1 MSSVPKQVS
10 NTLQS
15 LVTLTEAGII
25 RLQRP
30 DRALRTAIS
39 IIRWGVT
46 PAAGYEASAARY
58 PDEVA
63 LIDELGQLTFR
74 EIQQRTNSLAHA
86 LADDGV
92 NEGDNVAIMARNH
105 RGFVE
110 AVVAC
115 SKLGAHALF
124 LNTSFSGPQLADVAE
139 REKPKAIIYDEEF
152 AEVLADAGHR
162 RKRYISWARAGGG
175 DQGPDARAA
184 DRARRPRQRRAAA
197 RSRARRSS
205 SPPAPPARPRAPR
218 AASRSRWTR
227 SAALLSRIPLKAREK
242 TMIAAPLFHAWG
254 FAHFTL
260 GMGLSSTIV
269 LKRKFDEEATLSL
282 TAQHGCTALVVVPV
296 MLQRILELD
305 DEILDRYDLSRRQGR
320 PGLRLG
326 AAGLVVERWMDHFGD
341 NLFNLYGSTEVA
353 WATIATPKD
362 LRDAPGTAGKPP
374 RGTVVRIY
382 DDEGQP
388 VEDGETGRIFVG
400 NDLQFEGYTGG
411 GNKDVID
418 GLMSSGDVGH
428 FDDEGRLFVD
438 GRDDDMIVSG
448 GENVFPQEVE
458 ELLEGHDSIKEAAV
472 FGVDDEKFGQ
482 RLKAVVVTKEED
494 VGRAR
499 SRSTSRRTSP
509 ATRSRATSSSST
521 SSRARRPARCSSG
534 SSKRTSRGLNDRYN
548 GGMAQRTDIFSLG
561 RLGLSSGE
569 GRRLDLHATLEPY
582 EFGGEPY
589 IASPAVVPVRLDI
602 SRTTGNGYA
611 LRLRFSAALEG
622 PACAASARRRRC
634 SRSTP
639 ARCTSPAAA
648 TSCSSDY
655 VDEHDDLD
663 LRAWV
668 RDAFALAQPGQITC
682 TPECL
687 GLCPRCGANLN
698 EDPEPHAHEAR
709 AATQRWAQKLV
720 RASGTSSPP
729 GPAARRRRR

>member
-1 MSSVPKQVS
+1 VRYWLHMSSIPRQLS

-30 DRALRTAIS
+30 DRALRTAVS
-39 IIRWGVT
+39 LIRWGVT

-115 SKLGAHALF
+115 SKLGANALF
-124 LNTSFSGPQLADVAE
+124 LNTSFSGPQLADVAD
-139 REKPKAIIYDEEF
+139 REQPKAIIYDEEF
-152 AEVLADAGHR
+152 GEVLADAGHR
-162 RKRYISWARAGGG
+162 RKRYISWAEPEAETKDPTLEQLIERG
-175 DQGPDARAA
+175 DPANVV
-184 DRARRPRQRRAAA
+184 
-197 RSRARRSS
+197 
-205 SPPAPPARPRAPR
+205 PPEEPGKAIILTSGTTGTPKG
-218 AASRSRWTR
+218 ASRSQPK
-227 SAALLSRIPLKAREK
+227 SLDPVAALLSRIPLKAREK

-269 LKRKFDEEATLSL
+269 LKRTFDEEATLSL

-305 DEILDRYDLSRRQGR
+305 DEILDRYDLSHVKAVPVSGSAL
-320 PGLRLG
+320 PGSLS
-326 AAGLVVERWMDHFGD
+326 ERWMDHFGD

-362 LRDAPGTAGKPP
+362 LRAAPGTAGKPP
-374 RGTVVRIY
+374 RGTIVKLY
-382 DDEGQP
+382 DDDGQE
-388 VEDGETGRIFVG
+388 VEPGETGRIFVG

-428 FDDEGRLFVD
+428 FDEQGRLFVD

-458 ELLEGHDSIKEAAV
+458 ELLEAHDSIKEAAV

-482 RLKAVVVTKEED
+482 RLKAVVVKKGSGKLSAGDVKQYVKSNLAGYKVPRDVLFMKELP
-494 VGRAR
+494 
-499 SRSTSRRTSP
+499 RTS
-509 ATRSRATSSSST
+509 T
-521 SSRARRPARCSSG
+521 G
-534 SSKRTSRGLNDRYN
+534 KVLKRELKD
-548 GGMAQRTDIFSLG
+548 D
-561 RLGLSSGE
+561 
-569 GRRLDLHATLEPY
+569 
-582 EFGGEPY
+582 
-589 IASPAVVPVRLDI
+589 
-602 SRTTGNGYA
+602 
-611 LRLRFSAALEG
+611 
-622 PACAASARRRRC
+622 
-634 SRSTP
+634 
-639 ARCTSPAAA
+639 
-648 TSCSSDY
+648 
-655 VDEHDDLD
+655 DED
-663 LRAWV
+663 
-668 RDAFALAQPGQITC
+668 
-682 TPECL
+682 
-687 GLCPRCGANLN
+687 
-698 EDPEPHAHEAR
+698 
-709 AATQRWAQKLV
+709 
-720 RASGTSSPP
+720 
-729 GPAARRRRR
+729 

>member
-1 MSSVPKQVS
+1 MSSIPRQVT

-39 IIRWGVT
+39 LIRWGVT

-74 EIQQRTNSLAHA
+74 EIQQRTNALAHA

-92 NEGDNVAIMARNH
+92 NEGDSVAIMARNH

-124 LNTSFSGPQLADVAE
+124 LNTSFSGPQLADVAD

-152 AEVLADAGHR
+152 GEVLADAGHR
-162 RKRYISWARAGGG
+162 RKRYIAWNEPEGDTNDPTLEELIERGDPAGVV
-175 DQGPDARAA
+175 
-184 DRARRPRQRRAAA
+184 
-197 RSRARRSS
+197 
-205 SPPAPPARPRAPR
+205 PPAEPGKAIILTSGTTGTPKG
-218 AASRSRWTR
+218 ASRSQPK
-227 SAALLSRIPLKAREK
+227 SLDPVAALLDRIPLKAREK

-305 DEILDRYDLSRRQGR
+305 DEVLDRYDLSHVKAVPVSGSAL
-320 PGLRLG
+320 PGNLS
-326 AAGLVVERWMDHFGD
+326 ERWMDHFGE
-341 NLFNLYGSTEVA
+341 NLYNLYGSTEVA

-362 LRDAPGTAGKPP
+362 LREAPGTAGKPP
-374 RGTVVRIY
+374 RGTVVKLY
-382 DDEGQP
+382 DDEGRP
-388 VEDGETGRIFVG
+388 AEGGETGRIFVG

-428 FDDEGRLFVD
+428 FDDAGRLFVD

-458 ELLEGHDSIKEAAV
+458 DLLASHDSISEAAV

-482 RLKAVVVTKEED
+482 RLKAVVVTKGSKPLSADD
-494 VGRAR
+494 VKKYVKSNLAGYKVPRDVDFVDELP
-499 SRSTSRRTSP
+499 RTS
-509 ATRSRATSSSST
+509 T
-521 SSRARRPARCSSG
+521 G
-534 SSKRTSRGLNDRYN
+534 KVLKRELKDK
-548 GGMAQRTDIFSLG
+548 D
-561 RLGLSSGE
+561 
-569 GRRLDLHATLEPY
+569 
-582 EFGGEPY
+582 
-589 IASPAVVPVRLDI
+589 
-602 SRTTGNGYA
+602 
-611 LRLRFSAALEG
+611 
-622 PACAASARRRRC
+622 
-634 SRSTP
+634 
-639 ARCTSPAAA
+639 
-648 TSCSSDY
+648 
-655 VDEHDDLD
+655 DE
-663 LRAWV
+663 
-668 RDAFALAQPGQITC
+668 
-682 TPECL
+682 E
-687 GLCPRCGANLN
+687 
-698 EDPEPHAHEAR
+698 
-709 AATQRWAQKLV
+709 
-720 RASGTSSPP
+720 
-729 GPAARRRRR
+729 